1 MDDRAI
7 IQLFQSRDEAAISA
21 VREKYGAYCG
31 SVALGITGDEQD
43 AEECVSDALYRLW
56 DSIPPAEPKSLR
68 AFAGRITRNISIN
81 RLRDA
86 SRQKRGGGEPLAAL
100 DELASCVSAG
110 RTPERIV
117 EDAELTV
124 CLDRWLASLP
134 SEQRVAFV
142 RRYWYLDSIDALSI
156 RMGWSKSKTTS
167 LLARLRASLRE
178 RLDSEGIE
186 I

>member
-1 MDDRAI
+1 M
-7 IQLFQSRDEAAISA
+7 SR
-21 VREKYGAYCG
+21 G
-31 SVALGITGDEQD
+31 LGDVYKRQ
-43 AEECVSDALYRLW
+43 LW

-100 DELASCVSAG
+100 DELESCVSAG

-117 EDAELTV
+117 EDAEITV

-142 RRYWYLDSIDALSI
+142 RRYWYLDSIDALSR

>member
-1 MDDRAI
+1 MDDRTI

-86 SRQKRGGGEPLAAL
+86 SRQKRGGGLIGRHGGESWVR
-100 DELASCVSAG
+100 DAG
-110 RTPERIV
+110 RAQLR
-117 EDAELTV
+117 
-124 CLDRWLASLP
+124 RNN
-134 SEQRVAFV
+134 EQYAGCKRGGKVVYAAPAAFLFVVGGLVYKARVDVFKAV
-142 RRYWYLDSIDALSI
+142 
-156 RMGWSKSKTTS
+156 
-167 LLARLRASLRE
+167 
-178 RLDSEGIE
+178 
-186 I
+186 

>member
-86 SRQKRGGGEPLAAL
+86 SRQKRGGAEISRRYEALRKRHGEKPHAIAETFTAA
-100 DELASCVSAG
+100 
-110 RTPERIV
+110 
-117 EDAELTV
+117 
-124 CLDRWLASLP
+124 
-134 SEQRVAFV
+134 V
-142 RRYWYLDSIDALSI
+142 RRGGHIPAERAQRGEI
-156 RMGWSKSKTTS
+156 RQMK
-167 LLARLRASLRE
+167 AHQMRAAGG
-178 RLDSEGIE
+178 GI
-186 I
+186 